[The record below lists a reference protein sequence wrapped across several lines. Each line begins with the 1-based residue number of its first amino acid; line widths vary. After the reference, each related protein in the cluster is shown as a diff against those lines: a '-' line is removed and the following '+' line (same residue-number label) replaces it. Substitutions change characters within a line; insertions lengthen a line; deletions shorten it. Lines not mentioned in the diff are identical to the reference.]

1 MDCALGSRDSGP
13 FLVPSSEE
21 LLASDLGGDRAP
33 GLTAGAVESHFRCV
47 HAFFKQGVGHGLW
60 STACLGWRDPPRTD
74 DKKRRG
80 GGLG

>member
-1 MDCALGSRDSGP
+1 
-13 FLVPSSEE
+13 
-21 LLASDLGGDRAP
+21 
-33 GLTAGAVESHFRCV
+33 LTAGAVESHFRCV